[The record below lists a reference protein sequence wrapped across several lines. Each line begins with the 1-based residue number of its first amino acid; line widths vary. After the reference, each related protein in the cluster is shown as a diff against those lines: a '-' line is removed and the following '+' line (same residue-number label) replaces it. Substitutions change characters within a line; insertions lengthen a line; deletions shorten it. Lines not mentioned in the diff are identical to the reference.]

1 MNISSKQSKEKIFLS
16 LEGEITIREV
26 SGLKE
31 ALLKHLAKEK
41 NIEINLERVSKID
54 TAGLQLLCAT
64 NKTAV
69 QKGKPLSL
77 KKCSAAFK
85 EVANLVGLTVLT
97 QNGL

>member
-1 MNISSKQSKEKIFLS
+1 MKISSKQSKEKIFLR
-16 LEGEITIREV
+16 LEGEITIRGV

-41 NIEINLERVSKID
+41 NIEINLERVTKID

-69 QKGKPLSL
+69 RKGKPLSL
-77 KKCSAAFK
+77 KKCSVAFK
-85 EVANLVGLTVLT
+85 EAVNLAGLSVLT
-97 QNGL
+97 QNG